1 MIILNII
8 NQITKIVKLFK
19 KIRMNF
25 NLYKKMK
32 NTNKIQTKKMIIV
45 MEVILKEFNLVK
57 MMIKA
62 MEVILQELLMMIT
75 YKVYNLFL
83 KLFIKINLKSK
94 WN

>member
-1 MIILNII
+1 
-8 NQITKIVKLFK
+8 
-19 KIRMNF
+19 MNF

-32 NTNKIQTKKMIIV
+32 NTNKIQIKKMIIV
-45 MEVILKEFNLVK
+45 MELILKELNLVK

>member
-1 MIILNII
+1 
-8 NQITKIVKLFK
+8 
-19 KIRMNF
+19 MNF
-25 NLYKKMK
+25 NPYKKMK

-45 MEVILKEFNLVK
+45 MEVILKELNLVK

-83 KLFIKINLKSK
+83 KLFIKINPKSK